1 MPPIIMPPIIIPP
14 IIMPGAGSVVPIATL
29 PSMVPDVRAAG
40 VLPCC
45 HYSRVAQ
52 ALTSSSCSIEQKWLR
67 SFAKISYGMRFYGAG
82 THKVQ
87 PEKKWLL
94 VDSST
99 LICMLESS
107 VSISPTRLGQ
117 CKKCL
122 NIQPNTFK
130 IPRRFLD
137 LQNPGF
143 RLGIAKFAWNPFYLR
158 RCPRSPGAEGGNRLE
173 EWGVG
178 GMGG

>member
-1 MPPIIMPPIIIPP
+1 
-14 IIMPGAGSVVPIATL
+14 
-29 PSMVPDVRAAG
+29 
-40 VLPCC
+40 
-45 HYSRVAQ
+45 
-52 ALTSSSCSIEQKWLR
+52 
-67 SFAKISYGMRFYGAG
+67 MRFYGAG

-143 RLGIAKFAWNPFYLR
+143 RLGNAKFAWNPFYLR
-158 RCPRSPGAEGGNRLE
+158 RCPRPPGAEGGTGWRSGG
-173 EWGVG
+173 WGAWEGRESVG
-178 GMGG
+178 GTRWMILRPRMLGGDSLFWPDAAFWD

>member
-1 MPPIIMPPIIIPP
+1 
-14 IIMPGAGSVVPIATL
+14 
-29 PSMVPDVRAAG
+29 
-40 VLPCC
+40 
-45 HYSRVAQ
+45 
-52 ALTSSSCSIEQKWLR
+52 
-67 SFAKISYGMRFYGAG
+67 MRFYGAG

-173 EWGVG
+173 KWGVG
-178 GMGG
+178 GTPPVRACVRAVRACTCVLLWSRPFTAADCDNHEVAEVTP